1 MVLKLNSSAN
11 PENYPFFKKRLLES
25 IGILIFVLSLVLFL
39 SVLSFN
45 NNDPSFTNL
54 TDNTTQN
61 IIGKYGAHSSDML
74 LNLFGAGSIIIFLI
88 GFAWGA
94 QLFFKKKI
102 NFLWI
107 RLIFAPI
114 TIISCSIALN
124 VITLSKSWPL
134 STGVGGIIGK
144 YSSFYLISFFQQFDY
159 IISQTYISILFS
171 FITLVS
177 LNLSMGFNQEDWS
190 KFSNI
195 LFLILKK
202 IFITISKIFSFV
214 ILYFKKFFLFFRPII
229 TKIFGK
235 FFKNSSNNSINNNNI
250 LDAELIREKNKNLKP
265 GKLLKDSIEPRFKF
279 EENDDFE
286 LPNLQLLNQNTK
298 QSSFHNTN
306 SELLKQNAKLLENV
320 LKQFNI
326 DAKIIGIH
334 PGPVVTLYELEPAPG
349 VKTSRIIGLT
359 DDIARSM
366 SAGSARISNVSGKN
380 AVGIE
385 LPNQERETVYLKE
398 IFGSKDFDSTSS
410 KLPLVFG
417 KNIAGNTVI
426 QDLAKMPHLLIAGT
440 TGSGKSVGLNA
451 MILSLLY
458 SLKPEQCKFIMI
470 DPKML
475 ELSVYDGIPHLLT
488 PVVTDPR
495 KAIISLKW
503 LVKEMEDRNKL
514 ISQLGVRNIHSY
526 NEKIVEKKMNGE
538 IIEEK
543 IQTGFD
549 SETGKPIFENKT
561 VTLKPLP
568 FIVVIIDEIADLM
581 LVSGRDVETSIQ
593 RLSQMARAAGIHL
606 IVATQRPSVD
616 VITGT
621 IKANF
626 SIRISYQ
633 VASKIDSRTI
643 LGDNGAENLLGQ
655 GDMLFYSGG
664 RNVSRVHGPFVKDNE
679 VEKVVKFLK
688 LQGNPHYLD
697 GITEDR
703 EEKLKN
709 NPDDETDELYIEA
722 VKLVM
727 SEKRASTSFIQR
739 KLRIGYNRAAEIIEK
754 MEKNNIVSEADK
766 VGRREVLTL
775 KTS

>member
-54 TDNTTQN
+54 TNNTTQN

-124 VITLSKSWPL
+124 VITLSESWPL

-159 IISQTYISILFS
+159 IISQTYISIFFS

-202 IFITISKIFSFV
+202 IFITISKIFSFA

>member
-54 TDNTTQN
+54 TNNTTQN

-124 VITLSKSWPL
+124 VITLSESWPL

-159 IISQTYISILFS
+159 IISQTYISIFFS

-202 IFITISKIFSFV
+202 IFITISKIFSFA

-229 TKIFGK
+229 TKVFGK